1 MAEIL
6 TLCNFNTSGSNWLLL
21 MFFST
26 RFFTCVLASFVLV
39 GQWFSPVVA
48 APKGKV
54 ANVDL
59 TKGGKIPAG
68 ASHDWNLG
76 GTGARGWMY
85 SERLTTVKARQIGI
99 TKVAKGSPADGVLKP
114 GDVILGVGGKVFSYD
129 SRTEFGK
136 ALTWAESEAGKGQ
149 LKLTRWREGSTA
161 EVTVNLP
168 VLGTYSATAP
178 YQCEKS
184 RRILAQGCEAL
195 AKKMASPN
203 YRGNPI
209 TRSLNA
215 LGLLSSGDP
224 KYLPLIKK
232 EAQWA
237 AEYKVE
243 SFATWWY
250 GYVLMFLSEYV
261 IETGDTSVMPG
272 LKRIAMEAAEGQSN
286 VGSWGHRFAKPN
298 GILMGYGMMN
308 APGVPL
314 TTALVLAREAGVQ
327 DPKVDLAIER
337 SARLLRF
344 YVGKGCVPYGDHAPW
359 MQTHDDNGKNG
370 MAAVLFH
377 LLGDSVAAGY
387 FSSMSVAC
395 HGNER
400 DQGHTGNFLN
410 ITWAMPGVALLGPNA
425 SGAWMEE
432 YGGWYFDLARLHDG
446 TFLHQGPPAAKSD
459 RFNKWDTTGANLLA
473 YAMPLKKLR
482 ITGKGKQVVSH
493 LNTAQA
499 KSVVQDGRGW
509 NNLDR
514 NSYYDSLTTEQLLER
529 LGSWSPV
536 VRDRA
541 VMALGR
547 SKAEVQASLVKLL
560 QSKNRYAQYGA
571 CRAFKY
577 VKGDHSA
584 ALSVLFSLLSSED
597 LNLRIL
603 AAEAMAG
610 IGEKARPAI
619 PAMLKRLANPNT
631 KNDPRRMEQR
641 YLTFALF
648 NKRGGLIGQSL
659 EGVDRALLLD
669 AVRAGLTNEDG
680 RARGSLASI
689 YDKLT
694 LEEIRPF
701 LPAIRDAVAESAPS
715 GIMFASGI
723 RNEGLRLLAK
733 HNVEEGIQVGIDYL
747 TETWPDWGAARRN
760 EQILKHLKSYG
771 VHAKRIVPQLEK
783 IAEEMASGQKAR
795 QPDRDK
801 SEIIRKAI
809 KEIQASTHNPKLIRI
824 GS

>member
-1 MAEIL
+1 
-6 TLCNFNTSGSNWLLL
+6 
-21 MFFST
+21 MFYSA
-26 RFFTCVLASFVLV
+26 CYLAVLALFVLTP
-39 GQWFSPVVA
+39 QWSALVA
-48 APKGKV
+48 APAGKV
-54 ANVDL
+54 TNVDL
-59 TKGGKIPAG
+59 TKGEKIPAS
-68 ASHDWNLG
+68 AKHDWNLG

-99 TKVAKGSPADGVLKP
+99 TQVAKGSPAEGVLKI
-114 GDVILGVGGKVFSYD
+114 GDVILGVGGKPFSYD
-129 SRTEFGK
+129 PRTEFGK
-136 ALTWAESEAGKGQ
+136 ALIWAESEAGKGQ
-149 LKLTRWREGSTA
+149 LKLNRWRDGETS
-161 EVTVNLP
+161 EVTIQLP
-168 VLGTYSATAP
+168 VLGTYSPTAP
-178 YQCEKS
+178 YGCEKS
-184 RRILAQGCEAL
+184 KRIFTQGCEAL
-195 AKKMASPN
+195 ASKMASPN

-232 EAQWA
+232 EAEWA

-250 GYVLMFLSEYV
+250 GYVLLFLAEYV

-314 TTALVLAREAGVQ
+314 TVALVLAREAGVQ

-359 MQTHDDNGKNG
+359 IQTHDDNGKNG
-370 MAAVLFH
+370 MTAVLFN
-377 LLGDSVAAGY
+377 LLEDSQAATY
-387 FSSMSVAC
+387 FSGMSVAC

-410 ITWAMPGVALLGPNA
+410 ISWAMPGVAISGPNA
-425 SGAWMEE
+425 TGAWMEE
-432 YGGWYFDLARLHDG
+432 FGAWYFDLARQHDG
-446 TFLHQGPPAAKSD
+446 TFLHQGPPAAKPD

-473 YAMPLKKLR
+473 YSMPLKKLR
-482 ITGKGKQVVSH
+482 ITGKGKQVVPH
-493 LNTAQA
+493 LTTAQA
-499 KSVVQDGRGW
+499 KSVVQDGQGW

-514 NSYYDSLTTEQLLER
+514 NSFYDSLTTEQLLQR

-541 VMALGR
+541 AMALGR
-547 SKAEVQASLVKLL
+547 SKSDVSTSLVKML
-560 QSKNRYAQYGA
+560 QSNTLYAQYGA

-584 ALSVLFSLLSSED
+584 ALSILFQLLSADD
-597 LNLRIL
+597 LNLRIH
-603 AAEAMAG
+603 AADAMAG
-610 IGEKARPAI
+610 IGAPARPAI
-619 PAMLKRLANPNT
+619 PAMLKRLANPDT

-648 NKRGGLIGQSL
+648 NKRGGLLGQSL
-659 EGVDRALLLD
+659 EGIDRKLLFE

-680 RARGSLASI
+680 RARGSLASV
-689 YDKLT
+689 YDKLS
-694 LEEIRPF
+694 LEEIRP
-701 LPAIRDAVAESAPS
+701 LLHAIRDAVAESAPS

-733 HNVEEGIQVGIDYL
+733 HNVEEGLQVGLDYL
-747 TETWPDWGAARRN
+747 TQTWPDWGAARRN

-771 VHAKRIVPQLEK
+771 VHAQRIVPQLEK

-801 SEIIRKAI
+801 SEVIRKAI
-809 KEIQASTHNPKLIRI
+809 KEINASTHNPKLIRI

>member
-1 MAEIL
+1 MM
-6 TLCNFNTSGSNWLLL
+6 TPS
-21 MFFST
+21 FFRS
-26 RFFTCVLASFVLV
+26 FTCLKFALLCILIC
-39 GQWFSPVVA
+39 SPLTS
-48 APKGKV
+48 APSGKV
-54 ANVDL
+54 TNVDL
-59 TKGGKIPAG
+59 TKGEKIPKG

-85 SERLTTVKARQIGI
+85 SERLTTLKARQIGI
-99 TKVAKGSPADGVLKP
+99 TKVTKGSPADGLLKV
-114 GDVILGVGGKVFSYD
+114 GDVILGVGGKAFSYD
-129 SRTEFGK
+129 PRTEFGK
-136 ALTWAESEAGKGQ
+136 ALVWAESEAGKGQ
-149 LKLTRWREGSTA
+149 LKLTRWRDGETS
-161 EVTVNLP
+161 EVILQLP
-168 VLGTYSATAP
+168 VLGTYSPTAP
-178 YQCEKS
+178 YGCEKS
-184 RRILAQGCEAL
+184 QRIFTQGCEAL

-215 LGLLSSGDP
+215 LGLLSSGDS

-261 IETGDTSVMPG
+261 IATGDTSVMPG

-314 TTALVLAREAGVQ
+314 TIALVLARESGVQ

-370 MAAVLFH
+370 MTAVLFN
-377 LLGDSVAAGY
+377 LLEDAQAATY
-387 FSSMSVAC
+387 FSGMSVAC

-410 ITWAMPGVALLGPNA
+410 ISWAMPGVAISGPNA
-425 SGAWMEE
+425 AGAWMEE
-432 YGGWYFDLARLHDG
+432 FGAWYFDLARQHDG
-446 TFLHQGPPAAKSD
+446 TFLHQGPPAATSD

-473 YAMPLKKLR
+473 YSMPLKKLR
-482 ITGKGKQVVSH
+482 ITGKGRQVVPH
-493 LNTAQA
+493 LTTSQA
-499 KSVVQDGRGW
+499 NAVVQAGHGW

-514 NSYYDSLTTEQLLER
+514 NSFYDSLTTEQLIEGLS
-529 LGSWSPV
+529 SWSPV

-541 VMALGR
+541 AMALGR
-547 SKAEVQASLVKLL
+547 SKAEVQAALVNLL

-584 ALSVLFSLLSSED
+584 SLPLLFNFLSHED
-597 LNLRIL
+597 LTLRIH

-619 PAMLKRLANPNT
+619 PAMLQRLANPDT
-631 KNDPRRMEQR
+631 ENDPRRMEQR
-641 YLTFALF
+641 YLIFALF
-648 NKRGGLIGQSL
+648 NNRGGLIGQSL
-659 EGVDRALLLD
+659 EGVDRALLID

-694 LEEIRPF
+694 LEEIRPL
-701 LPAIRDAVAESAPS
+701 LPAIHDAVADSAPS

-733 HNVEEGIQVGIDYL
+733 HKVEEGLQVGIDYL
-747 TETWPDWGAARRN
+747 TKTWPDWGAAKRN

-801 SEIIRKAI
+801 SEVIRKAI

-824 GS
+824 GSN